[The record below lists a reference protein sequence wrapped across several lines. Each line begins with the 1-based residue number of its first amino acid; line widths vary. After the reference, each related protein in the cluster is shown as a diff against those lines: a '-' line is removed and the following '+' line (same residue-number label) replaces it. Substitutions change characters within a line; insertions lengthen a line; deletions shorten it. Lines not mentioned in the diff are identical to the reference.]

1 VSSTAA
7 GGRASNKVFIRRHPK
22 LQIKQNKCAMQLAS
36 QTSALIIADFSANS
50 VVHAVDS
57 FDEFDRK
64 DMLPAQ
70 CVFAVVK
77 HQDRLW

>member
-1 VSSTAA
+1 
-7 GGRASNKVFIRRHPK
+7 
-22 LQIKQNKCAMQLAS
+22 MQLAS